1 MNFDTLSRTGIH
13 VMSTQGGQA
22 GLSARLS
29 SSCYDA
35 VVVEEALLWV
45 MVAALVY
52 N

>member
-1 MNFDTLSRTGIH
+1 MLCLHKVVRPD
-13 VMSTQGGQA
+13 
-22 GLSARLS
+22 LSARLS

-35 VVVEEALLWV
+35 VVVEEALLSV